1 MNNYIENRNK
11 RIERI
16 AIKID
21 NNQIN
26 IYNLDD
32 DLIDELI
39 SYYSKQ
45 ICIKK
50 QQISNIRKKVKGG
63 N

>member
-1 MNNYIENRNK
+1 MDNYIENRNK
-11 RIERI
+11 KIEKI

-26 IYNLDD
+26 IYNLEDN
-32 DLIDELI
+32 LIDELI
-39 SYYSKQ
+39 GYYSKQ